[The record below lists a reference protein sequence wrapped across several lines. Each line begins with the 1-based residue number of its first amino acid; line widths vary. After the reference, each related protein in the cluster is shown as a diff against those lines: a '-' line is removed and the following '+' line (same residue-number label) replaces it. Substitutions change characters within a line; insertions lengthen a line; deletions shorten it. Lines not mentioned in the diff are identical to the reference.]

1 MMNRDTHRTNQ
12 LHTRTITCEAFSR
25 DDDLIDIEGTLIDVK
40 HQPFTLPERGVLMPG
55 DALHEM
61 KFVITIDSD
70 FYIRDAWTATLQS
83 PYRICN
89 AINDHYRQI
98 IGLRIEPGFTSKVKQ
113 LFKGIDGC
121 AHLTEMLPTM
131 ATIAYQVG
139 WTPKNKQISNNNSS
153 ANSVNRPTPFG
164 GCHALRYDGE
174 VVKVYY
180 PQHFKQSLSSETREL
195 VSVETDAL

>member
-1 MMNRDTHRTNQ
+1 MNAAIHRTKK

-40 HQPFTLPERGVLMPG
+40 HQPFTLPERGVLIPG

-61 KFVITIDSD
+61 KFIITIDRD
-70 FYIRDAWTATLQS
+70 FVIRDASTITFQS
-83 PYRICN
+83 PYRICS
-89 AINDHYRQI
+89 AINDKYRQI
-98 IGLRIEPGFTSKVKQ
+98 IGLRIEPGFTRKVKQ

-131 ATIAYQVG
+131 ATIAFQVG
-139 WTPKNKQISNNNSS
+139 WSSKDKQNRSNISED
-153 ANSVNRPTPFG
+153 NSVNRPTPLG

-174 VVKVYY
+174 VVRHYF
-180 PQHFKQSLSSETREL
+180 PEHFKQSIATESSEAINL
-195 VSVETDAL
+195 